1 MKMVD
6 EMKRIRD
13 ELRSKGYKLTP
24 QRSATLDIIFQNEG
38 KHMSTEEIY
47 NLVKKQCPE
56 IGLATVY
63 RTLQLLEEMDI
74 IYRQN
79 FDDGRN
85 RYELNC
91 RNEDHH
97 HHHLICLECGSVTE
111 VKGDLLEKLENNI
124 EKGLSFKIMD
134 HRLKFFGYC
143 KSCWENRDE
152 SMEEKR

>member
-1 MKMVD
+1 MID

-85 RYELNC
+85 RYELNH

-111 VKGDLLEKLENNI
+111 VKSDLLEKLENNI
-124 EKGLSFKIMD
+124 EEDLSFKIMD

-143 KSCWENRDE
+143 KSCWEHRDGSGEENR
-152 SMEEKR
+152 

>member
-1 MKMVD
+1 MVD